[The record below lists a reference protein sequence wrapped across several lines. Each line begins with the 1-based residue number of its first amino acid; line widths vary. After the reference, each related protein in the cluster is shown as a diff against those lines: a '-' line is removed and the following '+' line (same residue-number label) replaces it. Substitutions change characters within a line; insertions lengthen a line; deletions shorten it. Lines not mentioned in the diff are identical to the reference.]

1 VVEGVRN
8 TLGTPRRLE
17 AAVVGT
23 PDIQEVYAL
32 VVVVVGTLRTV
43 GLMGS
48 PVAVVEDM
56 DIRTLM
62 LFTFS
67 PKLIEKQSIRILIKT
82 INSKINV

>member
-1 VVEGVRN
+1 MRN

-32 VVVVVGTLRTV
+32 VVVVGTLRTV
-43 GLMGS
+43 ALMDS

-67 PKLIEKQSIRILIKT
+67 PKLIEKQSIRILIKI